1 MLNLMYY
8 VEHYLIVLFSMN
20 TLVKLMTFTCSV
32 TFLMA
37 CDTKPG
43 SNLHTGESR
52 LHTAKCIDKQSTCQL
67 NLAEGNVEIL
77 FDVEKII
84 AEQAFNIVLDY
95 QGENTISSIAGYLE
109 GVDMFMGKIPLFI
122 EPELATKTKKDKQ
135 TFQAEVLVGSC
146 SAEQM
151 RWRVWLIF
159 TMSDAQQYTKMFT
172 IVSNRS

>member
-1 MLNLMYY
+1 MA
-8 VEHYLIVLFSMN
+8 FA
-20 TLVKLMTFTCSV
+20 CSL

-37 CDTKPG
+37 CDPKAD
-43 SNLHTGESR
+43 SNLNTAELR
-52 LHTAKCIDKQSTCQL
+52 LHTAKCIDQQSTCQL

-84 AEQAFNIVLDY
+84 AEQAFNMVLNY
-95 QGENTISSIAGYLE
+95 QGANTISSITGYLE

-122 EPELATKTKKDKQ
+122 EPKLATKTKKDKQ
-135 TFQAEVLVGSC
+135 TFQAELLVGSC

-151 RWRVWLIF
+151 TWRVWLTFI
-159 TMSDAQQYTKMFT
+159 MSDAQQYTKMFT